1 MVDDRN
7 HLASLEYW
15 RRPQERVPQRFY
27 VAFCLLMS
35 SIQDWILSL
44 KEIESQN
51 LNWSA
56 TCSYYSLVHGGRL
69 LCFLALG
76 DYPTQH
82 PDLRKLMAGMVE
94 TSGNRQTRPNRQTP
108 GHRQANS
115 DGYPF
120 DWLRGFGRLEQA
132 RHTQAIGGELA
143 QKRELLAAYLE
154 DIGVREART
163 SLDDFGRLLKAA
175 GPLRNDSNYEALLI
189 AHEFHHIEITEAF
202 ESLANAMARAAGASI
217 PLFIDAFNG
226 FRRLDPD
233 LAEDRRAYES
243 FLYELVHRRLGDG
256 IRSKLAGM
264 PTPEARHRLED
275 RLLNV
280 ERLIGAQA
288 TGAQFLGIE
297 QRIRMDNFGNKINL
311 MGEFQRRIAR
321 LRATIGN
328 SSQEVI

>member
-1 MVDDRN
+1 MSEQSDPITILDDRN
-7 HLASLEYW
+7 GLASIEYW
-15 RRPQERVPQRFY
+15 RTRQERVPQRFY
-27 VAFCLLMS
+27 MAFCLLMS

-76 DYPTQH
+76 DYPTRH
-82 PDLRKLMAGMVE
+82 PELRTLMAGMEE
-94 TSGNRQTRPNRQTP
+94 TTGNRQTGPNRQTT

-120 DWLRGFGRLEQA
+120 DWLRGFGRIEQT
-132 RHTQAIGGELA
+132 RQTHTIGGQLL

-154 DIGVREART
+154 DIRVPEART
-163 SLDDFGRLLKAA
+163 RLDEFGRLLKAA

-189 AHEFHHIEITEAF
+189 AHEFHHIKITKAF
-202 ESLANAMARAAGASI
+202 QSLSDAMARAAGASL

-233 LAEDRRAYES
+233 LAEDRRAYET
-243 FLYELVHRRLGDG
+243 FLYETCAPPSWRCHSKQTSRDANARGSTPSRRSATQCGE
-256 IRSKLAGM
+256 
-264 PTPEARHRLED
+264 TD
-275 RLLNV
+275 R
-280 ERLIGAQA
+280 GS
-288 TGAQFLGIE
+288 GY
-297 QRIRMDNFGNKINL
+297 
-311 MGEFQRRIAR
+311 
-321 LRATIGN
+321 
-328 SSQEVI
+328 